1 MTTELS
7 PETTP
12 EFSVTVRGYD
22 RAQVDEYIDWIREWL
37 GNATSR
43 MKAAEGESAQ
53 LREQLHRLQ
62 ERLGDLESERGHE
75 SPKSVAAL
83 GDRVTRI
90 LQLAEEGAAA
100 IRAEILA
107 EAQQTVGKAK
117 MEAEELT
124 RNTQQRQSELE
135 GLLARASEQA
145 QQTVQQAEAKAAEVT
160 KQAEEQANEAHRTLL
175 SEAESRAAAKE
186 AQAEERARDLVK
198 AAEVEQAKHLEQHAT
213 QKAQLNSEI
222 QTLTSQRDEIWS
234 GLTKLRETLQSTLGQ
249 LPGGNDHNG
258 SVVPPAA
265 EPPRPSPER
274 STPFD
279 AEAGQSG
286 QSRPTPQS
294 PWQSQAP
301 NPGPGPA
308 DPNQPPGQ

>member
-1 MTTELS
+1 MTTELT

-37 GNATSR
+37 GNATTR

-62 ERLGDLESERGHE
+62 ERLGDLEAERGHE
-75 SPKSVAAL
+75 SPKSIAAL

-100 IRAEILA
+100 IRAEIVS
-107 EAQQTVGKAK
+107 EAQQTVARARV
-117 MEAEELT
+117 EADELT
-124 RNTQQRQSELE
+124 RTTAQRQSELE

-145 QQTVQQAEAKAAEVT
+145 QQTVQQAEVKAAESHKEAEARAAGAA
-160 KQAEEQANEAHRTLL
+160 KQIM

-186 AQAEERARDLVK
+186 AQAEQRARDLVQT
-198 AAEVEQAKHLEQHAT
+198 AEAEHAKHLEHHAT
-213 QKAQLNSEI
+213 QKAQMASEI
-222 QTLTSQRDEIWS
+222 QSLSSQRDEIWS

-249 LPGGNDHNG
+249 LPGGNDRNG
-258 SVVPPAA
+258 SAVPPA
-265 EPPRPSPER
+265 EPSRPAPER
-274 STPFD
+274 NAPFD
-279 AEAGQSG
+279 AEANDAG
-286 QSRPTPQS
+286 PTRQTPTGGYPS
-294 PWQSQAP
+294 PPP
-301 NPGPGPA
+301 NPGPGPS
-308 DPNQPPGQ
+308 DPRPPTP